1 MWLLQE
7 GKENI
12 GEEEEEEHQED
23 EEEVDFVPIPTCTL

>member
-12 GEEEEEEHQED
+12 GEEEEEHQED
-23 EEEVDFVPIPTCTL
+23 EEEVDFVLIPTCTL